1 MSFTRGIEFICGQ
14 RGTGKTKYLVSR
26 VLRDEPR
33 LLVYD
38 HMAELVGRAPMTIT
52 HTLED
57 TIDAVHRSP
66 RGFCRVCYV
75 PANGASPEEF
85 AVVSAIPFSVRDL
98 VLVVDEVDQL
108 AGTQQN
114 LPPQEFKRL
123 IHFGRHFGASIVA
136 CARRAADVTRAL
148 TSQSRRVTVFAQ
160 SEPGDIKYLVSL
172 LGPRAAEA
180 KELPD
185 LEYLA
190 FEGRTVSR
198 GRIDPAA

>member
-14 RGTGKTKYLVSR
+14 RGTGKTKYLVTR
-26 VLRDEPR
+26 VLTQEPR

-38 HMAELVGRAPMTIT
+38 HMAELVGRAPMTVT

-57 TIDAVHRSP
+57 TIEAVHRSP

-75 PANGASPEEF
+75 PAAGASPEEF
-85 AVVSAIPFSVRDL
+85 GVVSAIPFSVRDL

-148 TSQSRRVTVFAQ
+148 TSQARRVVVFAQ
-160 SEPGDIKYLVSL
+160 SEPADIKYLSSL
-172 LGPRAAEA
+172 CGKRAKEA
-180 KELPD
+180 VELPD
-185 LEYLA
+185 LSYLA
-190 FEGRTVSR
+190 FEGRIVTR
-198 GRIDPAA
+198 GKVDPGA